1 MSFDFDTDQIR
12 RFVSIARA
20 QLLINDDQ
28 AADLI
33 DRSIEQ
39 KTPVRQLAI
48 DAGVLSGPQVEIV
61 DAFLEPD
68 DLAPGYRLLNVLGQ
82 GALGVVYR
90 ARQERLQRDVAIKAI
105 LQARLMQSNVLQR
118 FQKEAAAIA
127 RLQHPNIVAA
137 YDSGTH
143 RGRVFLVMELVN
155 GSDLRERILSGPL
168 PLGHALAIVRQTALG
183 LAHAQSHQII
193 HRDIKPANLM
203 LTDAPTGYDLPVGVP
218 LVKIAD
224 FGLARFNPLGDV
236 DDDATRLTMTGAA
249 LGTPMYCAPEQL
261 TGDPVDH
268 RADIYGLGAT
278 LFSMLT
284 GHAPFDSTKLHK
296 LVAAKVTGERPRLE
310 MLPPETPA
318 EIISLLTDMMHHDP
332 EDRIADYEALIERI
346 DEQFEA
352 IEPDGSLVSSRTNGR
367 VARAGGTKRAE
378 RRRSKLPWIIAATS
392 VPVLAIIAMSAV
404 FWSNRMPDTP
414 PEMVETVWSQPLFN
428 GQGLGGWTN
437 HASSWSVIDDDE
449 GSRVLAGNGYLS
461 RPIPDLPAE
470 VAQSSV
476 AIGVRIRVDL
486 NNADAAEVQFGFDD
500 NDLETAAR
508 WAVRFT
514 GRRAELGYRTSK
526 DAEFRI
532 SESVDLDGFEG
543 AADEPMWHEFQ
554 LQRHSDRWY
563 ASFDDMPLGSVS
575 LGKEVPES
583 PIQLI
588 AVGGQ
593 AYFGDISVF
602 GLQPASP

>member
-1 MSFDFDTDQIR
+1 MSFDFDADQMR
-12 RFVSIARA
+12 RFVTTARA
-20 QLLINDDQ
+20 QLLIDDDQ
-28 AADLI
+28 AASLI
-33 DRSIEQ
+33 SRALAERS
-39 KTPVRQLAI
+39 PVHQLAI
-48 DAGVLSGPQVEIV
+48 ESGILSSPQVEMV

-68 DLAPGYRLLNVLGQ
+68 DLAPGYRLLDVLGQ

-105 LQARLMQSNVLQR
+105 LQARLSQTNVLQR

-143 RGRVFLVMELVN
+143 RGRVFLVMELVS
-155 GSDLRERILSGPL
+155 GSDLRERILLGAL
-168 PLGHALAIVRQTALG
+168 PLEQSLAIVRQTALG

-236 DDDATRLTMTGAA
+236 DDDAARLTMTGAA

-296 LVAAKVTGERPRLE
+296 LVAAKVTGERPRLD
-310 MLPPETPA
+310 MLSADTPA
-318 EIISLLTDMMHHDP
+318 GVVALLADMMHHDP
-332 EDRIADYEALIERI
+332 QSRIADYETLIRRI
-346 DEQFEA
+346 DEQTVALEMA
-352 IEPDGSLVSSRTNGR
+352 SLGMTSKLIGNREMLGPARSSR
-367 VARAGGTKRAE
+367 
-378 RRRSKLPWIIAATS
+378 RSWIAAS
-392 VPVLAIIAMSAV
+392 IIVMILIVVGWGAAS
-404 FWSNRMPDTP
+404 WSTRSPAQP
-414 PEMVETVWSQPLFN
+414 SRLVESVWSQPLFN
-428 GQGLGGWTN
+428 GQSLNGWTN
-437 HASSWSVIDDDE
+437 HASSWSVQDDDE

-461 RPIPDLPAE
+461 HLIPPLPAD
-470 VAQSSV
+470 VAESSI
-476 AIGVRIRVDL
+476 AIGLRIRVDL
-486 NNADAAEVQFGFDD
+486 NKADAAEVQFAFDGA
-500 NDLETAAR
+500 DLETAGR
-508 WAVRFT
+508 WAIRFGG
-514 GRRAELGYRTSK
+514 GRAMLGHRDSKEAEL
-526 DAEFRI
+526 DI
-532 SESVDLDGFEG
+532 SQTVQLDGFDGE
-543 AADEPMWHEFQ
+543 ADDPMWHEFH
-554 LQRHSDRWY
+554 LQRHADRWY
-563 ASFDDMPLGSVS
+563 ASFDDLPLGSVAVDNE
-575 LGKEVPES
+575 LPAG

-588 AVGGQ
+588 ADGGQ

-602 GLQPASP
+602 GLHAAEL